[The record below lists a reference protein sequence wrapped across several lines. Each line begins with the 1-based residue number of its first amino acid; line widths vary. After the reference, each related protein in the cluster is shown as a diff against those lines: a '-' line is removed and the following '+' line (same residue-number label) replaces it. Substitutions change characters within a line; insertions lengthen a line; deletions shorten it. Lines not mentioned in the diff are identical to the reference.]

1 MRRILRGT
9 WLIRS
14 DPLKNRL
21 QPSDPACMEIL
32 SPINVLIGLT
42 ILGTMVAVLHAVA
55 TDIQQNF
62 LRLDLARRVI
72 ARREQ
77 YYRELRGEQEI
88 GEVVLLEEDNPGLDV
103 SEVAMEIPQDSID
116 PDSVEVVEAAAAA

>member
-21 QPSDPACMEIL
+21 RPSDPACMEIL

-42 ILGTMVAVLHAVA
+42 ILGAMVAVLHAVA

-72 ARREQ
+72 A
-77 YYRELRGEQEI
+77 RGEQEI

-103 SEVAMEIPQDSID
+103 SEVAMEIPQDS
-116 PDSVEVVEAAAAA
+116 VEIVEAAAAA

>member
-1 MRRILRGT
+1 
-9 WLIRS
+9 
-14 DPLKNRL
+14 
-21 QPSDPACMEIL
+21 MEFL

-42 ILGTMVAVLHAVA
+42 ILGAMVAVLHAVA

-77 YYRELRGEQEI
+77 YLRELRGEQEI
-88 GEVVLLEEDNPGLDV
+88 GEVVLLEEDNPGMDV
-103 SEVAMEIPQDSID
+103 SEAVMEIPQDCID
-116 PDSVEVVEAAAAA
+116 PDSVEIVEAAAAA

>member
-1 MRRILRGT
+1 
-9 WLIRS
+9 
-14 DPLKNRL
+14 
-21 QPSDPACMEIL
+21 MEIL

-42 ILGTMVAVLHAVA
+42 ILGAMVAVLHAVA

-72 ARREQ
+72 DRREQ
-77 YYRELRGEQEI
+77 YLRQLRGEQEI
-88 GEVVLLEEDNPGLDV
+88 GEVVLLEEDNPGMDV

-116 PDSVEVVEAAAAA
+116 PDSVEIVEAAAAA

>member
-9 WLIRS
+9 GLIRS

-21 QPSDPACMEIL
+21 RPSDPACMEIL

-42 ILGTMVAVLHAVA
+42 ILGAMVAVLHAVA

-103 SEVAMEIPQDSID
+103 SEVAMEIPHDSID
-116 PDSVEVVEAAAAA
+116 PDSVEIVEAAAAA